1 MVWSFFIIGY
11 FWIFLNYLLI
21 CFRFYV
27 DIILLFFCLFFG
39 KYGCDCFFF
48 IWLLRVFKYSMLVI
62 KFFLEFLDY
71 LRIKKDCNKV
81 FVVNIFYNYWESWM
95 KIVIICCCC
104 YKYNRFYFVVK
115 VSLSYSFR
123 ENMVNK
129 GVEFEFK
136 GVLEDFVVVRGKSL
150 GFLKL

>member
-1 MVWSFFIIGY
+1 M
-11 FWIFLNYLLI
+11 
-21 CFRFYV
+21 
-27 DIILLFFCLFFG
+27 FFG

-81 FVVNIFYNYWESWM
+81 FVVNIFYNYGESWM

-104 YKYNRFYFVVK
+104 FKYNRFYFVVK